1 MTGTG
6 VLAAMAVVGTGIQ
19 LAQAMNPP
27 KQPALPPMPVS
38 KVEQASK
45 DANKATADKIKS
57 AKARSG
63 VATPNTLLTGSTGI
77 GDEDLNLGGSILS
90 SA

>member
-6 VLAAMAVVGTGIQ
+6 VMAAMAVIGTGMQ

-27 KQPALPPMPVS
+27 KQPALPPMP

-90 SA
+90 A